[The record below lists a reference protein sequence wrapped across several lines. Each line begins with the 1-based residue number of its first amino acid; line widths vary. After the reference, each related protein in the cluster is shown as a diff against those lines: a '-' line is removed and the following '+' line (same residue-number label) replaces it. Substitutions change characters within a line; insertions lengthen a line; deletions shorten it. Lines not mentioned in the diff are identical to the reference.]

1 MKKLIDSLIN
11 GRNNLVNGVIAMLIV
26 ASIALGCN
34 CTKGMDFGNTSSSS
48 NSSNSGKNDTPF
60 SSSSDDDDAD
70 GVPGDDLLNAL
81 VAETTADFAYS
92 ISEGD
97 FQKMYDKASTDFQ
110 STYTKD
116 QMQDFFKD
124 FIAKKRQILPIL
136 NKANDM
142 KPEYSPKASIRT
154 EQGLD
159 ILVVNGKYATKP
171 VPVTFNYEYV
181 KRGGSWKMLVLKVYL
196 R

>member
-1 MKKLIDSLIN
+1 MKKLIDYVLNGRSNLIN
-11 GRNNLVNGVIAMLIV
+11 GLIAMLIV

-34 CTKGMDFGNTSSSS
+34 CNKGMDFGNVSSTSNSNTSS
-48 NSSNSGKNDTPF
+48 DPF
-60 SSSSDDDDAD
+60 SSSSDDDDAA
-70 GVPGDDLLNAL
+70 GVPGDALLNAL

-92 ISEGD
+92 VSESD

-110 STYTKD
+110 NTYTKD

-124 FIAKKRQILPIL
+124 FISKKRQIVPIL
-136 NKANDM
+136 NKAYGM
-142 KPEYSPKASIRT
+142 KPDLSPAPSIRT

>member
-1 MKKLIDSLIN
+1 MKKLIDSLLN
-11 GRNNLVNGVIAMLIV
+11 GRSNLVNGMIAMLIV

-34 CTKGMDFGNTSSSS
+34 CNKGTDFGNTSSTG
-48 NSSNSGKNDTPF
+48 NSSTSNGGPF
-60 SSSSDDDDAD
+60 TSSDDDAD
-70 GVPGDDLLNAL
+70 GVPGDELLNAL
-81 VAETTADFAYS
+81 VKETTADFAYS
-92 ISEGD
+92 VSEGD
-97 FQKMYDKASTDFQ
+97 FQKMYDKSSTDFQ
-110 STYTKD
+110 NTYTKN

-124 FIAKKRQILPIL
+124 FIAKKRQIVPIL
-136 NKANDM
+136 NKAYDI
-142 KPEYSPKASIRT
+142 KPSYSPAPSIRT
-154 EQGLD
+154 ESGLD